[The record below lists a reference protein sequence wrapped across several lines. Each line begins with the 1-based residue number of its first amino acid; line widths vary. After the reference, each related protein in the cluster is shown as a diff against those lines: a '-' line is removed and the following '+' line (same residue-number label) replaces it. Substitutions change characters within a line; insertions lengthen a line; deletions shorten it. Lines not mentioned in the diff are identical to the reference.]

1 MPMPPPGPQSISSR
15 LFFPLCRAN
24 FRRNPAGNP
33 ATDEQRL
40 IPQNRFIGVHPWPI
54 RFFLVLVATLR
65 FMDKCSRLLHCA
77 CLVLFAGT
85 SRAPCCARGAE
96 PNLACSSIGD
106 CGRNQ
111 RYLGWVNSLAWG
123 ISRE

>member
-40 IPQNRFIGVHPWPI
+40 TPQTRFIGVHPWHLLDSGN
-54 RFFLVLVATLR
+54 RSRRALVGRSPWTAPGLR
-65 FMDKCSRLLHCA
+65 RTPSSALLADWQGGRTRARDVGYLSEADA
-77 CLVLFAGT
+77 CPGSHFAEIG
-85 SRAPCCARGAE
+85 RAPVE
-96 PNLACSSIGD
+96 LQS
-106 CGRNQ
+106 
-111 RYLGWVNSLAWG
+111 
-123 ISRE
+123 